1 VTRDRA
7 GRIAATTVAAILP
20 LGFLAIFFALPV
32 AGMLA
37 RGFAP
42 GGVLDLGGFAE
53 VLGRARTQRI
63 IGFTLAISAAATVIS
78 VVVGVPV
85 AHALYRLALPG
96 RRTLRAIVAM
106 PFVLPTVVVGVMFR
120 SLLAEGGALGGLG
133 LDGEWGGILAA
144 FVFFNLAVVVRTV
157 GAAWEG
163 LDRRPEE
170 AAGTLGAGPATV
182 FRTVTLPALAPSI
195 ISAASIVFLFCA
207 TAFGVVLTMGGLA
220 YGTVETEIYLLT
232 TALFDLRGAAVL
244 SVVQLV
250 AVVAM
255 LLLADRA
262 RSRDPGTQ
270 RAAKSAIAP
279 GRVTAYA
286 MGSVIATV
294 LAVAF
299 VAVPVLA
306 LVVRSLRRQGEWT
319 LDYYLALGRVGGAD
333 GRSALPVTVWEAL
346 GTSWRIA
353 IDATILAVVL
363 GLLVAV
369 LVSRPARSP
378 GGLRWRRLLDGV
390 VMLPLGV
397 SAVTVGFGFLITLD
411 RPPLDLRTSPVL
423 IPIAQAIV
431 ALPLVVRTLRRCCG
445 LSTTGNGK
453 SPRRWVLAR
462 GRCSPPSTCRSSGGR
477 CWRPSGWRSRSRWG
491 SSVRRVSLRGPTAR
505 PSPWSSIASSGAR
518 GSTISAWHSR
528 RRSSSPL
535 SPSPSWV
542 SSSGCGCRQWV
553 PSDAVDQPCVGV
565 FRGDPRGRRCQP

>member
-1 VTRDRA
+1 MTRDRA

-96 RRTLRAIVAM
+96 RRMLRAIVAM

-262 RSRDPGTQ
+262 RSRDAGTQ

-431 ALPLVVRTLRRCCG
+431 ALPLVVRTLAPVLRAIDDRQRQVAATLG
-445 LSTTGNGK
+445 AR
-453 SPRRWVLAR
+453 PWQVLATVDL
-462 GRCSPPSTCRSSGGR
+462 PII
-477 CWRPSGWRSRSRWG
+477 WRPLLAAVGLALAVSLGEFGATSFLARPDSPTLPVVIYRLIGRPGVDNLGMALAASVILAVVTVTVMGVVERLRV
-491 SSVRRVSLRGPTAR
+491 SSV
-505 PSPWSSIASSGAR
+505 GA
-518 GSTISAWHSR
+518 
-528 RRSSSPL
+528 
-535 SPSPSWV
+535 
-542 SSSGCGCRQWV
+542 
-553 PSDAVDQPCVGV
+553 
-565 FRGDPRGRRCQP
+565 F

>member
-1 VTRDRA
+1 MTWDRA

-53 VLGRARTQRI
+53 VLSRARTQRI

-120 SLLAEGGALGGLG
+120 SLLAEGGALGVLG

-170 AAGTLGAGPATV
+170 AAATLGAGPATV

-262 RSRDPGTQ
+262 RSRDAGTQ

-431 ALPLVVRTLRRCCG
+431 ALPLVVRTLAPVLRAIDDRQRQVAATLG
-445 LSTTGNGK
+445 AR
-453 SPRRWVLAR
+453 PWQVLATVDL
-462 GRCSPPSTCRSSGGR
+462 PII
-477 CWRPSGWRSRSRWG
+477 WRPLLAAVGLALAVSLGEFGATSFLARPDSPTLPVVIYRLIGRPGVDNLGMALAASVILAVVTVTVMGVVERLRV
-491 SSVRRVSLRGPTAR
+491 SSV
-505 PSPWSSIASSGAR
+505 GA
-518 GSTISAWHSR
+518 
-528 RRSSSPL
+528 
-535 SPSPSWV
+535 
-542 SSSGCGCRQWV
+542 
-553 PSDAVDQPCVGV
+553 
-565 FRGDPRGRRCQP
+565 F

>member
-262 RSRDPGTQ
+262 RSRDAGTQ

-431 ALPLVVRTLRRCCG
+431 ALPLVVRTLAPVLRAIDDRQRQVAATLG
-445 LSTTGNGK
+445 AR
-453 SPRRWVLAR
+453 PWQVLATVDL
-462 GRCSPPSTCRSSGGR
+462 PII
-477 CWRPSGWRSRSRWG
+477 WRPLLAAIGLALAVSLGEFGATSFLARPDSPTLPVVIYRLIGRPGVDNLGMALAASVILAVVTVTVMGVVERLRV
-491 SSVRRVSLRGPTAR
+491 SSV
-505 PSPWSSIASSGAR
+505 GA
-518 GSTISAWHSR
+518 
-528 RRSSSPL
+528 
-535 SPSPSWV
+535 
-542 SSSGCGCRQWV
+542 
-553 PSDAVDQPCVGV
+553 
-565 FRGDPRGRRCQP
+565 F

>member
-1 VTRDRA
+1 MTRDRA
-7 GRIAATTVAAILP
+7 GRIAATSVAAILP
-20 LGFLAIFFALPV
+20 LGFLAVFFALPV

-37 RGFAP
+37 RGIAP

-63 IGFTLAISAAATVIS
+63 IWFTLAMSSAATVIA
-78 VVVGVPV
+78 VLVGVPV

-120 SLLAEGGALGGLG
+120 SLLAEGGILGGLG

-170 AAGTLGAGPATV
+170 AAATLGASPAVV

-195 ISAASIVFLFCA
+195 ISAASVVFLFCA

-262 RSRDPGTQ
+262 RSRDPATQ
-270 RAAKSAIAP
+270 RATTAAIAP

-286 MGSVIATV
+286 MGSVLATV
-294 LAVAF
+294 LAVTF
-299 VAVPVLA
+299 VATPVLA
-306 LVVRSLRRQGEWT
+306 LIVRSLRRGDSWT
-319 LDYYLALGRVGGAD
+319 LDYYAALGRVGGAD

-346 GTSWRIA
+346 STSWRIA
-353 IDATILAVVL
+353 VDATILAVVL

-378 GGLRWRRLLDGV
+378 GGLRWRRVLDGV

-431 ALPLVVRTLRRCCG
+431 ALPLVVRTLAPVLRAIDDRQRQVAATLGARPWQVLLTVDLPIIWRPLLAAVG
-445 LSTTGNGK
+445 LALAVSLGEFGATSFLARPD
-453 SPRRWVLAR
+453 SPTLPVVIYRLIGRPGTDNLGMALAASVVLAVVTVTVMGVVER
-462 GRCSPPSTCRSSGGR
+462 LRV
-477 CWRPSGWRSRSRWG
+477 
-491 SSVRRVSLRGPTAR
+491 SSV
-505 PSPWSSIASSGAR
+505 GA
-518 GSTISAWHSR
+518 
-528 RRSSSPL
+528 
-535 SPSPSWV
+535 
-542 SSSGCGCRQWV
+542 
-553 PSDAVDQPCVGV
+553 
-565 FRGDPRGRRCQP
+565 F

>member
-1 VTRDRA
+1 MTWDRA
-7 GRIAATTVAAILP
+7 GRIAATTVAALLP

-53 VLGRARTQRI
+53 VLSRARTQRI

-170 AAGTLGAGPATV
+170 AAATLGAGPATV

-262 RSRDPGTQ
+262 RSRDAGTQ

-431 ALPLVVRTLRRCCG
+431 ALPLVVRTLAPVLRAIDDRQRQVAATLG
-445 LSTTGNGK
+445 AR
-453 SPRRWVLAR
+453 PWQVLATVDL
-462 GRCSPPSTCRSSGGR
+462 PII
-477 CWRPSGWRSRSRWG
+477 WRPLLAAVGLALAVSLGEFGATSFLARPDSPTLPVVIYRLIGRPGVDNLGMALAASVILAVVTVTVMGVVERLRV
-491 SSVRRVSLRGPTAR
+491 SSV
-505 PSPWSSIASSGAR
+505 GA
-518 GSTISAWHSR
+518 
-528 RRSSSPL
+528 
-535 SPSPSWV
+535 
-542 SSSGCGCRQWV
+542 
-553 PSDAVDQPCVGV
+553 
-565 FRGDPRGRRCQP
+565 F

>member
-170 AAGTLGAGPATV
+170 AAATLGAGPATV

-262 RSRDPGTQ
+262 RSRDAGTQ

-431 ALPLVVRTLRRCCG
+431 ALPLVVRTLAPVLRAIDDRQRQVAATLG
-445 LSTTGNGK
+445 AR
-453 SPRRWVLAR
+453 PWQVLATVDL
-462 GRCSPPSTCRSSGGR
+462 PII
-477 CWRPSGWRSRSRWG
+477 WRPLLAAVGLALAVSLGEFGATSFLARPDSPTLPVVIYRLIGRPGVDNLGMALAASVILAVVTVTVMGVVERLRV
-491 SSVRRVSLRGPTAR
+491 SSV
-505 PSPWSSIASSGAR
+505 GA
-518 GSTISAWHSR
+518 
-528 RRSSSPL
+528 
-535 SPSPSWV
+535 
-542 SSSGCGCRQWV
+542 
-553 PSDAVDQPCVGV
+553 
-565 FRGDPRGRRCQP
+565 F

>member
-1 VTRDRA
+1 MTRDRA

-170 AAGTLGAGPATV
+170 AAATLGAGPATV

-262 RSRDPGTQ
+262 RSRDAGTQ

-378 GGLRWRRLLDGV
+378 GGMRWRRLLDGV

-431 ALPLVVRTLRRCCG
+431 ALPLVVRTLAPVLRAIDDRQRQVAATLG
-445 LSTTGNGK
+445 AR
-453 SPRRWVLAR
+453 PWQVLATVDL
-462 GRCSPPSTCRSSGGR
+462 PII
-477 CWRPSGWRSRSRWG
+477 WRPLLAAVGLALAVSLGEFGATSFLARPDSPTLPVVIYRLIGRPGVDNLGMALAASVILAVVTVTVMGVVERLRV
-491 SSVRRVSLRGPTAR
+491 SSV
-505 PSPWSSIASSGAR
+505 GA
-518 GSTISAWHSR
+518 
-528 RRSSSPL
+528 
-535 SPSPSWV
+535 
-542 SSSGCGCRQWV
+542 
-553 PSDAVDQPCVGV
+553 
-565 FRGDPRGRRCQP
+565 F

>member
-262 RSRDPGTQ
+262 RSRDAGTQ

-378 GGLRWRRLLDGV
+378 GGMRWRRLLDGV

-431 ALPLVVRTLRRCCG
+431 ALPLVVRTLAPVLRAIDDRQRQVAATLG
-445 LSTTGNGK
+445 AR
-453 SPRRWVLAR
+453 PWQVLATVDL
-462 GRCSPPSTCRSSGGR
+462 PII
-477 CWRPSGWRSRSRWG
+477 WRPLLAAVGLALAVSLGEFGATSFLARPDSPTLPVVIYRLIGRPGVDNLGMALAASVILAVVTVTVMGVVERLRV
-491 SSVRRVSLRGPTAR
+491 SSV
-505 PSPWSSIASSGAR
+505 GA
-518 GSTISAWHSR
+518 
-528 RRSSSPL
+528 
-535 SPSPSWV
+535 
-542 SSSGCGCRQWV
+542 
-553 PSDAVDQPCVGV
+553 
-565 FRGDPRGRRCQP
+565 F

>member
-1 VTRDRA
+1 MLDELPVR
-7 GRIAATTVAAILP
+7 LP

-170 AAGTLGAGPATV
+170 AAATLGAGPATV

-262 RSRDPGTQ
+262 RSRDAGTQ

-431 ALPLVVRTLRRCCG
+431 ALPLVVRTLAPVLRAIDDRQRQVAATLG
-445 LSTTGNGK
+445 AR
-453 SPRRWVLAR
+453 PWQVLATVDL
-462 GRCSPPSTCRSSGGR
+462 PII
-477 CWRPSGWRSRSRWG
+477 WRPLLAAIGLALAVSLGEFGATSFLARPDSPTLPVVIYRLIGRPGVDNLGMALAASVILAVVTVTVMGVVERLRV
-491 SSVRRVSLRGPTAR
+491 SSV
-505 PSPWSSIASSGAR
+505 GA
-518 GSTISAWHSR
+518 
-528 RRSSSPL
+528 
-535 SPSPSWV
+535 
-542 SSSGCGCRQWV
+542 
-553 PSDAVDQPCVGV
+553 
-565 FRGDPRGRRCQP
+565 F

>member
-1 VTRDRA
+1 MTWDRA

-170 AAGTLGAGPATV
+170 AAATLGAGPATV

-262 RSRDPGTQ
+262 RSRDAGTQ

-431 ALPLVVRTLRRCCG
+431 ALPLVVRTLAPVLRAIDDRQRQVAATLG
-445 LSTTGNGK
+445 AR
-453 SPRRWVLAR
+453 PWQVLATVDL
-462 GRCSPPSTCRSSGGR
+462 PII
-477 CWRPSGWRSRSRWG
+477 WRPLLAAIGLALAVSLGEFGATSFLARPDSPTLPVVIYRLIGRPGVDNLGMALAASVILAVVTVTVMGVVERLRV
-491 SSVRRVSLRGPTAR
+491 SSV
-505 PSPWSSIASSGAR
+505 GA
-518 GSTISAWHSR
+518 
-528 RRSSSPL
+528 
-535 SPSPSWV
+535 
-542 SSSGCGCRQWV
+542 
-553 PSDAVDQPCVGV
+553 
-565 FRGDPRGRRCQP
+565 F